1 MTMSKDKKPRKPI
14 TAAELMAQLNQD
26 PDFVRRREEK
36 ERHFRALQE
45 QLAKAERPL
54 VAALS
59 YVGVMVESV
68 WDLVNTR
75 KEYKQAIPVLIAHL
89 ERPYP
94 WRIREG
100 IARALTVKYAGEDW
114 YTALVREFRKLP
126 DSSDPD
132 QHGFKWALGNAI
144 SYVANKSHYDD
155 LAGLARDRVHGQSR
169 DMIVRRLPK
178 LDRERSADVLVDL
191 LGDDDVA
198 WFALQGLAK
207 LKVQAPRL
215 EIERLLNHPDPWV
228 RKEATKAL
236 AKPGE

>member
-1 MTMSKDKKPRKPI
+1 MSKDKKPRKPI

-26 PDFVRRREEK
+26 PDYVRRREEK
-36 ERHFRALQE
+36 DRHFRALHE
-45 QLAKAERPL
+45 QLAKAQQPL

-59 YVGVMVESV
+59 NVGVMVQSV
-68 WDLVNTR
+68 WDLVNTS
-75 KEYKQAIPVLIAHL
+75 KEYKQAIPVLIVHL

-100 IARALTVKYAGEDW
+100 IARALTVKYAGEDA

-144 SYVANKSHYDD
+144 SVVANKNHYED

-178 LDRERSADVLVDL
+178 LDRERSADLLVDL

-198 WFALQGLAK
+198 GFALQGLVK

-215 EIERLLNHPDPWV
+215 EIERLLNHPEPWV
-228 RKEATKAL
+228 RKDARKAL
-236 AKPGE
+236 ARLSE